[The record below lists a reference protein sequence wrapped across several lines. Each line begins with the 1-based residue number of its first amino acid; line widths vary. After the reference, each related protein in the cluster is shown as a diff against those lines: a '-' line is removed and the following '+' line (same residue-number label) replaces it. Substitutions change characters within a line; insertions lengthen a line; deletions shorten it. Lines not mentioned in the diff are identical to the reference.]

1 MIDFQVYLKCIIF
14 LTQILST
21 RALKATLYCN
31 NTIYESSL
39 KEYDYYR
46 NTKKLGNNFQ

>member
-1 MIDFQVYLKCIIF
+1 MFSLILLCSHMHFKDNKCIIF

-31 NTIYESSL
+31 DTIYESSL
-39 KEYDYYR
+39 KEYDYY
-46 NTKKLGNNFQ
+46 